1 MLMDG
6 LGAVRGEREMD
17 VTLKSIFTEFGI
29 QESSQAHLWNSLGLT
44 CQWDFVHC
52 GRCLMM

>member
-1 MLMDG
+1 MLRDG

-29 QESSQAHLWNSLGLT
+29 QRSSQAHLWNSLWLA
-44 CQWDFVHC
+44 CQWDFVHH
-52 GRCLMM
+52 GRFLMM